1 MSSTNLSSQTLDRWE
16 TESYSGSFFEPD
28 VLLPSQF
35 MSKEEEGLGGG
46 ERRLMAA
53 ILSDGVEAYLEQAGC
68 YVKGVS
74 TRVDA
79 IEWVEARDASYVFS
93 FENVCSGLG
102 INPEYL
108 RLGLTRYVHAIREA
122 RKAELRRA
130 SGRSPSAP
138 DAKGVSEPQ
147 VLAPKWK
154 KIRRPRRA

>member
-1 MSSTNLSSQTLDRWE
+1 MSATSLSSQSIERWE
-16 TESYSGSFFEPD
+16 TESYAGSFFEPD

-35 MSKEEEGLGGG
+35 MSKEEEGIGGG

-53 ILSDGVEAYLEQAGC
+53 ILSDGVEAYLEQAEC
-68 YVKGVS
+68 YVKGIS

-79 IEWVEARDASYVFS
+79 IEWIEAKDMSYVFS

-108 RLGLTRYVHAIREA
+108 RLGLARYVHAIRDA
-122 RKAELRRA
+122 KKAE
-130 SGRSPSAP
+130 
-138 DAKGVSEPQ
+138 AKRVARGSHGLVGSNDNIP
-147 VLAPKWK
+147 LAPKWK